1 MKNRYILSE
10 RDLMEYLADTF
21 GKEFVKLIDKPAEY
35 SVGERVLYRM
45 KNGQE
50 PVRKEPT
57 KRELQ
62 ELHALA
68 EGLAKKH
75 GGTVINH
82 PYVTSG
88 SSLVRLVDIPGW
100 GSMMSPRDIITYAT
114 SDELE
119 IDDLKVDWLLGLAFF
134 RADKMLF
141 NADFTHPQVRAMFI
155 VTYEEEHSFIDTRKI
170 VNWYKKYRWWL
181 QQMKIQLS
189 TNPDTDIKWAKLIQH
204 RENLYFV
211 VKHKDPT

>member
-57 KRELQ
+57 KQDLR

-170 VNWYKKYRWWL
+170 VHWYKKYRWWL
-181 QQMKIQLS
+181 QQIKDCLS
-189 TNPDTDIKWAKLIQH
+189 NNGDEKMECAKVIRNEH
-204 RENLYFV
+204 SLYV
-211 VKHKDPT
+211 AIRQK